1 MCVTDS
7 LIQLMRYL
15 FIGILIT
22 TLLLSSASA
31 DFGLEVKLSGSVTN
45 NLISDSSE
53 IYDSYSTTSTS
64 LRYYPFP
71 QIELNLKSEYNYYSN
86 LVGLGNF
93 MGGAELTWI
102 PTSQSSPLA
111 LYFNAGY
118 DNRSYRESFS
128 VYNTNIYNGMGSISY
143 RLAKNARVRAGITYE
158 QTEFDNSAGAD
169 KEILGFLVGTNFT
182 FLGSNSLDIESGYS
196 YADFISIDEASIM
209 SWPQV
214 IEEVDGDLKSFYIS
228 PRYSRP
234 LGRKLGMNLT
244 YTYLSF
250 VDFEDPIVYSYSTGF
265 LSPWA
270 SVWDG
275 NSITLNLKSYHVPK
289 MIITAGGG
297 YWNKRLLRTLELPDR
312 IVTRKDDY
320 SRYYVGLS
328 WPMPSR
334 SGTYLEPSIQFDI
347 INNTSIDRLYDYS
360 TFSVVVGLTFRR

>member
-1 MCVTDS
+1 VYVTDS
-7 LIQLMRYL
+7 LMQLMRYL
-15 FIGILIT
+15 LIGIFIT
-22 TLLLSSASA
+22 VFFVFPAYA
-31 DFGLEVKLSGSVTN
+31 DFGYEVKLSGSVTN

-53 IYDSYSTTSTS
+53 LYDSYSTTSAA
-64 LRYYPFP
+64 LKYYPFA
-71 QIELNLKSEYNYYSN
+71 QLELNLKSEYNYYSN
-86 LVGLGNF
+86 LVGLGNI
-93 MGGAELTWI
+93 MGGAEITWI

-128 VYNTNIYNGMGSISY
+128 VYNTNVYNGMGSISY
-143 RLAKNARVRAGITYE
+143 RLARRAQVRAGITYE
-158 QTEFDNSAGAD
+158 QTEFDNSEGAD
-169 KEILGFLVGTNFT
+169 KEIYGFMFGANVT

-196 YADFISIDEASIM
+196 FADFISVDEVSIM

-214 IEEVDGDLKSFYIS
+214 LEETDGDLKSFYIS

-234 LGRKLGMNLT
+234 LGSKLGMNLT

-250 VDFEDPIVYSYSTGF
+250 VDFDDPVVYSYSTGF

-275 NSITLNLKSYHVPK
+275 NSVALNLKSYHIPK

-312 IVTRKDDY
+312 IVTREDDY
-320 SRYYVGLS
+320 SRYYIGLS

-334 SGTYLEPSIQFDI
+334 SGAYLEPSIQLDI
-347 INNTSIDRLYDYS
+347 INNTSTDRLYDYS